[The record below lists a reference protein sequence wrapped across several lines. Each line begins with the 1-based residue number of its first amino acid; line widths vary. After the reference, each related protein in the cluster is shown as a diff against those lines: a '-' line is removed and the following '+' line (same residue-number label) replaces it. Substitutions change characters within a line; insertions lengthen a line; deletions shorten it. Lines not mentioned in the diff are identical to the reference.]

1 MPNYN
6 HIKYIRDNVRYIQDP
21 ILIVGSK
28 EYEFDQY
35 NFFTELKSMD
45 FKTIIG
51 IDIQIGEGVDIQADI
66 CNISKEIYNKYVG
79 YFNTVVCMQTL
90 YAVQNPF
97 IASQNIEKTRRTQSW
112 MFCPLLH
119 SLLYKIQ

>member
-66 CNISKEIYNKYVG
+66 CNISKEIYNKYVDLIQSFACRH
-79 YFNTVVCMQTL
+79 YM
-90 YAVQNPF
+90 PF
-97 IASQNIEKTRRTQSW
+97 KIL
-112 MFCPLLH
+112 LLH
-119 SLLYKIQ
+119 PKI